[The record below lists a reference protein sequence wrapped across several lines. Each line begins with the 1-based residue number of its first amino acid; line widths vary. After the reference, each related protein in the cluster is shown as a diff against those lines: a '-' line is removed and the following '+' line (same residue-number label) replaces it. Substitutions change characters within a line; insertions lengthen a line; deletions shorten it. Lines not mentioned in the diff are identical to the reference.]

1 MYDALYQWAFF
12 ILRITKK
19 YLTNKCSK
27 LSIKLELI
35 PTNLGISGMA
45 PEIYADT
52 PEVEADE
59 GYFVTLSCSAG
70 GSPRPTI
77 FWTRGGSTVSLLF
90 DNRSFV
96 LAMTNNA
103 FFYYN
108 KHLMMFGL
116 SIIT

>member
-1 MYDALYQWAFF
+1 MYGALYQLAFF
-12 ILRITKK
+12 ILLITKN
-19 YLTNKCSK
+19 YLTNKFSK

-35 PTNLGISGMA
+35 SSNLGIPDMA

-77 FWTRGGSTVSLLF
+77 YWTRGGSTVSLLF

-96 LAMTNNA
+96 LAIRL
-103 FFYYN
+103 F
-108 KHLMMFGL
+108 LL
-116 SIIT
+116 

>member
-1 MYDALYQWAFF
+1 MYGASYQFAFF
-12 ILRITKK
+12 ILLITKN
-19 YLTNKCSK
+19 YLTNKFSK
-27 LSIKLELI
+27 LSIKRELI
-35 PTNLGISGMA
+35 STNLGISGMA

-90 DNRSFV
+90 DNRSFI
-96 LAMTNNA
+96 LAIG
-103 FFYYN
+103 FF
-108 KHLMMFGL
+108 
-116 SIIT
+116 

>member
-1 MYDALYQWAFF
+1 MISPDPGFIFGVDLYCMVHYISWRFSF
-12 ILRITKK
+12 YHKN
-19 YLTNKCSK
+19 YLTNKFSK
-27 LSIKLELI
+27 LSIKLEPI
-35 PTNLGISGMA
+35 STNLGLSGMA

-90 DNRSFV
+90 DN
-96 LAMTNNA
+96 
-103 FFYYN
+103 
-108 KHLMMFGL
+108 
-116 SIIT
+116 

>member
-1 MYDALYQWAFF
+1 
-12 ILRITKK
+12 
-19 YLTNKCSK
+19 
-27 LSIKLELI
+27 
-35 PTNLGISGMA
+35 MA

-90 DNRSFV
+90 DNRSFI
-96 LAMTNNA
+96 LAIG

-108 KHLMMFGL
+108 KHYMMFGL
-116 SIIT
+116 NIIT